1 MKLTVSKT
9 AAKGEAT
16 RGAKS
21 LIKLED
27 FELNVW
33 RNDNNQ
39 IKKFE
44 LRIGKVTKV
53 FDDNDL
59 FINWGGVMNWTDI
72 YLSDLSNAAAQL
84 AAEPTLTKS
93 QQYKLK
99 KGNKG
104 KL

>member
-21 LIKLED
+21 LVKLPD
-27 FELNVW
+27 YELNVW
-33 RNDNNQ
+33 RNDSGQ

-44 LRIGKVTKV
+44 LHIGKVTKI
-53 FDDNDL
+53 FDSGDN
-59 FINWGGVMNWTDI
+59 FIDWGGVMNWTDI
-72 YLSDLSNAAAQL
+72 YLSDLTNEAAKL
-84 AAEPTLTKS
+84 AIEHTLTKS

-99 KGNKG
+99 KGTKG